1 MMVSSFYNSS
11 NFPGIISVHTSEYV
25 PLPNSVG
32 KYYILNFES
41 EQLATQAEE
50 YLRKNFMPNKSDYYI
65 EHTQTNCDMIQLAIG
80 GGL

>member
-1 MMVSSFYNSS
+1 MPDPALFL
-11 NFPGIISVHTSEYV
+11 IITSAPFSIVLEYV

-65 EHTQTNCDMIQLAIG
+65 EHIQTNCDMIQLST
-80 GGL
+80 